1 MKEELLKMIEE
12 MKKEGLTG
20 DDGINEII
28 KDMEKLIVIGCGAAG
43 MTAALY
49 AARAGLDVLVVEK
62 LSAVTGTAIP
72 VPLATLKDR
81 KVLHTSKVDKNS
93 MSGFIKNFLG

>member
-1 MKEELLKMIEE
+1 
-12 MKKEGLTG
+12 
-20 DDGINEII
+20 
-28 KDMEKLIVIGCGAAG
+28 
-43 MTAALY
+43 
-49 AARAGLDVLVVEK
+49 VEK

>member
-1 MKEELLKMIEE
+1 
-12 MKKEGLTG
+12 
-20 DDGINEII
+20 
-28 KDMEKLIVIGCGAAG
+28 VIAS
-43 MTAALY
+43 TASPYKFASAVLPAVCDEALPE
-49 AARAGLDVLVVEK
+49 DEFSMVEK